1 MAEKDGKLLGA
12 RIRKY
17 REQADL
23 SQSRL
28 GEKLGVSYQQIQK
41 YERGVSRL
49 SVDTLLR
56 LSKALG
62 LSVSA
67 LLPGTADFP
76 EGNGPKTGHVSE
88 PRPDYG
94 PLTKEEKELL
104 KSFRELTEDKVRAAF
119 LATLKAAGPKKH

>member
-1 MAEKDGKLLGA
+1 MAEKDGKQLGA
-12 RIRKY
+12 RIRKF
-17 REQADL
+17 REQAAL

-41 YERGVSRL
+41 YERGASRL

-62 LSVSA
+62 LPVSA
-67 LLPGTADFP
+67 LLPVAAELP
-76 EGNGPKTGHVSE
+76 EANGPKAGHVSE
-88 PRPDYG
+88 QRPEYG
-94 PLTKEEKELL
+94 SLTKEEKELL
-104 KSFRELTEDKVRAAF
+104 KAFRDLAEDKVRAAF